1 MARSPS
7 SELEAQNDTGA
18 AAEGAQA
25 ADAGPGEAQGDGAP
39 SEGVKSPLKRP
50 LGLSL
55 RKHMVEAK
63 AAPAM
68 KPAPATKAAPV
79 AKTPIEDAI
88 ELTLASASTAV
99 NSAQEIQ
106 RLRNELRTV
115 VDGSRRADMTLL
127 FASVFVVVS
136 ASLGLTGA
144 LVYYQR
150 SLTEFAP
157 VARANRDA
165 LLAFAG
171 EINGLAGTSG
181 KIEETVKVSEQA
193 LSATTALTEEIRKAI
208 QGFTAQQNALAPKI
222 PPASAYDKPIAA
234 LKQSL
239 DELAVANAGVNTR
252 LSDLQQAQNA
262 RHQTPQQPVAAPRVE
277 APKAPPRPATPAA
290 TGPDSLIRYP

>member
-7 SELEAQNDTGA
+7 SELDAQNDTGA
-18 AAEGAQA
+18 AAADAQA

-55 RKHMVEAK
+55 RKPMTEAK
-63 AAPAM
+63 AAPAA
-68 KPAPATKAAPV
+68 KSAPAPV

-115 VDGSRRADMTLL
+115 VDGSRRTDMTLL
-127 FASVFVVVS
+127 FAAVFVVVS

-150 SLTEFAP
+150 SFTEYAP

-222 PPASAYDKPIAA
+222 PPATAYDKPISA

-239 DELAVANAGVNTR
+239 DDLAVANAGINAR
-252 LSDLQQAQNA
+252 LSDLQQSQIA
-262 RHQTPQQPVAAPRVE
+262 RHQTPAQPVVAPRVE
-277 APKAPPRPATPAA
+277 APKAPVRPATPPA